1 MDRLLGILPALG
13 IAAYMTGLEVS
24 GHDLSFMRPLCLGL
38 ALLLL
43 PALVL
48 GLRRGVLPDVS
59 LGLAAYPLLAG
70 LLWWLAPGWAI
81 AASSSAAAWLYLW
94 LAAVA
99 GLPPLWGRAP
109 FTTFF
114 ARRSTPPAVW
124 ETDIFKA
131 INRHL
136 TWAWTA
142 IFLAS
147 AGLAALPRV
156 WPALAGLGGLLL
168 CTVALPMALMLG
180 LGVWLNR
187 WYPEHYQRRLGL
199 TPVVSAPAEPPA
211 EPAAAPANPPA
222 APAKEEKMSGNP
234 LVVALNASPHAGM
247 GNTGQ
252 MIEML
257 RPTLAQEGL
266 DLEVLELHGKEIEY
280 CVGCAFCM
288 ERGAC
293 WIDDDH
299 PGMVKRLLA
308 ADAIVLGS
316 PVYFHHVTG
325 QMKTFLDRSLAFGH
339 KPRGTWK
346 PGLAISVTA
355 RVGET
360 QVAEYLSGM
369 LKVYGAYSVGALTA
383 LATAPGEFMGKED
396 VEARAAD
403 LARDLARAVKEKRR
417 YPVTGNDY
425 VYWLFMRELVAANKD
440 GVMRDDFAHWQKHG
454 LYDSFEDYA
463 GRKTHRLSLGDA
475 TRQAWIQ
482 NMIAERKARKRRAA
496 DSAPASPAAQ
506 SPAPPAAAGPH
517 AAKTCRELLQIMPLG
532 FHPEAAGDLRAIYQ
546 FEVREGEEFTAHLSI
561 AEGKCVFVEGPAAKP
576 DVVIKTP
583 AQVWLDISQGR
594 LNGQTAFMSGKYQV
608 EGNLMLLMRLSQLF
622 A

>member
-24 GHDLSFMRPLCLGL
+24 GYDLFFMRPLCLVL
-38 ALLLL
+38 ALVLL
-43 PALVL
+43 PATLL

-70 LLWWLAPGWAI
+70 LLWWLVPGWAI
-81 AASSSAAAWLYLW
+81 AASSAAAAWLYLW
-94 LAAVA
+94 LAVVV

-114 ARRSTPPAVW
+114 ARRTTPPAVW

-131 INRHL
+131 INRRL

-147 AGLAALPRV
+147 AGLAALPRL
-156 WPALAGLGGLLL
+156 WPMLAGLGGMLL

-180 LGVWLNR
+180 LGARLNR

-199 TPVVSAPAEPPA
+199 TPVASAPAAPPA
-211 EPAAAPANPPA
+211 EPAAVPANPPA

-247 GNTGQ
+247 GNTGL

-257 RPTLAQEGL
+257 RPTLAEEGL
-266 DLEVLELHGKEIEY
+266 DLEVLELHGKEINY
-280 CVGCAFCM
+280 CVGCAFCL

-316 PVYFHHVTG
+316 PVYFHHVTA

-346 PGLAISVTA
+346 PGLALSVTA

-360 QVAEYLSGM
+360 EVASYLEKM
-369 LKVYGAYSVGALTA
+369 LRVYGAFSVGTFTA
-383 LATAPGEFMGKED
+383 LATGRGEFLGAED
-396 VEARAAD
+396 VEARAVSA
-403 LARDLARAVKEKRR
+403 ARELARAVKEKRR
-417 YPVTGNDY
+417 YPLTGNDY
-425 VYWLFMRELVAANKD
+425 IYWLFMRDLVMEHKD
-440 GVMRDDFAHWQKHG
+440 AIMSHDFEHWQKKG
-454 LYDSFEDYA
+454 ICDSFESYA
-463 GRKTHRLSLGDA
+463 GREFAKVEQNDA
-475 TRQAWIQ
+475 MRQAWIQ
-482 NMIAERKARKRRAA
+482 NMIAERKAKKGRATA
-496 DSAPASPAAQ
+496 APSASAAQ
-506 SPAPPAAAGPH
+506 SPTPAPAGPGPQM
-517 AAKTCRELLQIMPLG
+517 AKTCRELLQMMPLG

-561 AEGKCVFVEGPAAKP
+561 AEGKCVFNDGPAAKP

-594 LNGQTAFMSGKYQV
+594 MNGQSAFMSGKYQV
-608 EGNLMLLMRLSQLF
+608 EGNLMLLMRLNQLF